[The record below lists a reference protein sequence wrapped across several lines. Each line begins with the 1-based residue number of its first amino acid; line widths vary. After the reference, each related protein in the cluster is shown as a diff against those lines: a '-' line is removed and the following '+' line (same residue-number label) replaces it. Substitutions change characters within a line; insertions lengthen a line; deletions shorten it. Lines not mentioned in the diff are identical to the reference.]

1 MMAKTPYSPK
11 NPCKFTIQTTR
22 GFKPKDYEDSIL
34 ASTPILRHIPTM
46 AWTGFYLV
54 ESLVRLRLALLAD
67 LLAHL
72 VLPATALALP
82 SPRSS
87 PACSNPPSPR
97 R

>member
-1 MMAKTPYSPK
+1 VLILLLGVAAPLLPISGRIDPLVETP
-11 NPCKFTIQTTR
+11 F
-22 GFKPKDYEDSIL
+22 
-34 ASTPILRHIPTM
+34 A
-46 AWTGFYLV
+46 TGFYLV